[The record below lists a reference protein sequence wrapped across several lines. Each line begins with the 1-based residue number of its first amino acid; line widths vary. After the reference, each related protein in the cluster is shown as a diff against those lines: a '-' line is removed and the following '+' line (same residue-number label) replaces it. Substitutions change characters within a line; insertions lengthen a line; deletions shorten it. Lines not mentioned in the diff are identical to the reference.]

1 MKNDGIDLSR
11 QLVLGEVLAR
21 WARKRPEKEMLA
33 FKEKRY
39 TYARVNARVNC
50 LANALSGL
58 GVKQGDKISVL
69 FLNGNEIIECYFAA
83 AKIGAVVVP
92 LNFRLVGPE
101 LVYQI
106 ENSDSIAM
114 VFGKAFAP
122 VVDAIRKEL
131 PGVRYF
137 ISNTGNGV
145 EGVMDYETLVENGS
159 PEDPGIYVN
168 DDDPA
173 FIMYTSGTTGKPK
186 GAVMSHKNILMD
198 SFNLLMEFRLSDRD
212 RYLCVPPLF
221 HTAGLALAVTN
232 VVVGSTIVLVDNF
245 VPQEIPKILEQE
257 KITITFLVPAMWIFL
272 LQVPG
277 IEGHNT
283 ESLRVCVTGAA
294 VMPTD
299 VKKRIMAV
307 FPNAGVYDVFGQ
319 TEMSPCTTILKP
331 GHALDK
337 PGSVGLPILN
347 VEVRIVDA
355 NNDDVPDGEIG
366 EIVYKGPTLMK
377 EYYKNPDA
385 TAMAMEDG
393 WFHSGDLVK
402 RDRDGFIHVVDR
414 AKDMI
419 ITGGENVYS
428 AEVEEVLFS
437 HEKVLEVAVVG
448 VPDPDWGERV
458 KAVVVPVNG
467 VTLTR
472 EEILEH
478 CRENLAG
485 YKKPRIIDMVDS
497 LPRNAAGKV
506 LKFKLRE

>member
-1 MKNDGIDLSR
+1 MKNDGIALSR

-39 TYARVNARVNC
+39 TYGRVNTRVNS
-50 LANALSGL
+50 LANALSDL

-69 FLNGNEIIECYFAA
+69 FLNGNEILECYFAA
-83 AKIGAVVVP
+83 AKIGAVAVP
-92 LNFRLVGPE
+92 LNFRLAGTE
-101 LVYQI
+101 LIYQI
-106 ENSDSIAM
+106 RNSDSIVL
-114 VFGKAFAP
+114 VFGKGLAP

-131 PGVRYF
+131 SGVLLF

-145 EGVMDYETLVENGS
+145 DGGLDYETLIENGS
-159 PEDPGIYVN
+159 PDEPGIYVN

-221 HTAGLALAVTN
+221 HTAALALAVTN
-232 VVVGSTIVLVDNF
+232 VVVGATIVLVDSF

-257 KITITFLVPAMWIFL
+257 KITATFLVPAMWIFL

-277 IEGHNT
+277 IEEHNT
-283 ESLRVCVTGAA
+283 ESLRVCITGAA

-299 VKKRIMAV
+299 VKKRIMV
-307 FPNAGVYDVFGQ
+307 LFPNSGLYDVFGQ

-331 GHALDK
+331 EHTLEK

-355 NNDDVPDGEIG
+355 DNEDVPDGEIG

-377 EYYKNPDA
+377 AYYKNPGA
-385 TAMAMEDG
+385 TARAMEDG

-402 RDRDGFIHVVDR
+402 RDRDGFIYVVDR

-448 VPDPDWGERV
+448 VPDSDWGERV

-472 EEILEH
+472 EEIIEH
-478 CRENLAG
+478 CRKNLAG
-485 YKKPRIIDMVDS
+485 YKKPRIIEMVDS

-506 LKFKLRE
+506 LKFKLRN